1 MRCFRIDDGHIEGDE
16 NGRYCY
22 RDDIAPIIA
31 ERDKYRELLFEAN
44 DRLKEAKRIFC
55 PHTSNSLADDTIA
68 RIAAALGKGEGDA
81 QV

>member
-1 MRCFRIDDGHIEGDE
+1 MKRYKWTDGYLDDDA
-16 NGRYCY
+16 NGSLC
-22 RDDIAPIIA
+22 DWADVAPIIA